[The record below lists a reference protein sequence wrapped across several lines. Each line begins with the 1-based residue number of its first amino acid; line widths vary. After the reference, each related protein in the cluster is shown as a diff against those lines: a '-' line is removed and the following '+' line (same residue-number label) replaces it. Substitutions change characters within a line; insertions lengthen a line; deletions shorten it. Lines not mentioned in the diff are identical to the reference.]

1 MQDFVSLV
9 TSFTARLYGK
19 HRSKRH
25 TELLIAKLKVARIHN
40 DIVNKRK
47 VFVHKETTKLIND
60 YDFIGIEDLN
70 VAGMVKNHC
79 LAKSISDAAF
89 SEFYQV
95 LSYKAN
101 WYGKEVVKVDRWF
114 ASSKTCSCCGWKN
127 DELTLADRIFE
138 CKACDLVLDR
148 DLNASANILEE
159 ALRVNSAIRTQS
171 EQKTFTVSPSKQPVL
186 KRLENHRNT
195 FL

>member
-47 VFVHKETTKLIND
+47 VFIHKETTKLIND
-60 YDFIGIEDLN
+60 YDFIGIEDSN

-138 CKACDLVLDR
+138 CKACGLVLDR

-171 EQKTFTVSPSKQPVL
+171 GQKTFTVSPSKQPVL